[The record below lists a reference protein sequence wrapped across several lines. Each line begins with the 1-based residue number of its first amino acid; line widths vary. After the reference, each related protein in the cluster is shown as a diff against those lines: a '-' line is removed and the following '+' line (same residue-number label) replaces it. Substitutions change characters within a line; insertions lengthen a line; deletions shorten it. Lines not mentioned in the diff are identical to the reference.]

1 MIEEPA
7 AQRVAAELL
16 REDFVSGV
24 EKARWRLANQAF
36 PVLDIAVSA
45 TEPNGDE
52 TEYLFRF
59 ELTNYPAQAPMV
71 RIWDPDTN
79 GPLAKEKRPQG
90 NTRVTLA
97 FQLWG
102 SDTVYRPWDRCTGP
116 HNDNAARLPNSAWR
130 IDRTLTFIL
139 EDLHGILN
147 LNARTLRHR
156 AAA

>member
-7 AQRVAAELL
+7 VQRIAAELL
-16 REDFVSGV
+16 GQDFVNGV
-24 EKARWRLANQAF
+24 EKGRWRLVEQAF
-36 PVLDIAVSA
+36 PLLDIAIAA
-45 TEPNGDE
+45 TEPNGDKK
-52 TEYLFRF
+52 EYLFRF

-79 GPLAKEKRPQG
+79 APLAREKRPQG
-90 NTRVTLA
+90 NARVALA
-97 FQLWG
+97 FQVWG

-116 HNDNAARLPNSAWR
+116 HNGNAARLPHLAWR
-130 IDRTLTFIL
+130 SDRNLTYIL

>member
-7 AQRVAAELL
+7 AQRVAADMLGP
-16 REDFVSGV
+16 DFVSGV
-24 EKARWRLANQAF
+24 EKGRWRLANQAF
-36 PVLDIAVSA
+36 PVLDIAIAA
-45 TEPNGDE
+45 TEPNGE
-52 TEYLFRF
+52 KKEYLFRF

-71 RIWDPDTN
+71 RIWDADAN
-79 GPLAKEKRPQG
+79 APLAREKRPQG
-90 NTRVTLA
+90 NGRVALA
-97 FQLWG
+97 FQVWG

-116 HNDNAARLPNSAWR
+116 HNGNADRLAHLAWR
-130 IDRTLTFIL
+130 SDRTLTFIL

>member
-1 MIEEPA
+1 
-7 AQRVAAELL
+7 
-16 REDFVSGV
+16 
-24 EKARWRLANQAF
+24 
-36 PVLDIAVSA
+36 
-45 TEPNGDE
+45 
-52 TEYLFRF
+52 
-59 ELTNYPAQAPMV
+59 MV

-147 LNARTLRHR
+147 LTLVRSVIGPRPEIFCAADTWQAGMVELRRRAGGHR
-156 AAA
+156 ESGAFLSVRKGAHGRSTNSSTMTTSTRMR